1 MRVPGFFVVKHPHE
15 DQAEQIEVSCPKIGL
30 HQKDVKWKN
39 KVKLFQD

>member
-1 MRVPGFFVVKHPHE
+1 L
-15 DQAEQIEVSCPKIGL
+15 SCPKIGL